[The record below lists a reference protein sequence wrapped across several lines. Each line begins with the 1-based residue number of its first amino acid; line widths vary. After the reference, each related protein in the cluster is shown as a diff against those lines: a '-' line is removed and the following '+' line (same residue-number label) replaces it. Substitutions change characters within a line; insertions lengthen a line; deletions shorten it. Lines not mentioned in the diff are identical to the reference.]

1 MSTAATR
8 DADEAMTSSRRAA
21 EPALSIVR
29 GVRDASSPVT
39 HVADLRA
46 GVGDASPEAPTGDV
60 PGPGGPLGWVRRVVE
75 RAREDVDG
83 ALARDPAAN
92 SRLEV
97 VLTSPGLH
105 AIWAHRGL
113 HELWKH
119 PAGRLPARVLATVT
133 RSVTGVEIHP
143 AARIG
148 RRFFIDHGM
157 GVVIGETAEVGDDVM
172 LYHGVTLGG
181 RSLEHVKRHP
191 TVGNRVTIG
200 AGARVLGPV
209 LVGDDVQVGAN
220 SVVVKDVPAGA
231 VATGIPAV
239 LRFPKRDATNQW
251 VDPAIYI

>member
-8 DADEAMTSSRRAA
+8 DADAATGSSRRAA

-29 GVRDASSPVT
+29 DVRDAPSPAT
-39 HVADLRA
+39 HVADRRA
-46 GVGDASPEAPTGDV
+46 AADASTDASAADAPR
-60 PGPGGPLGWVRRVVE
+60 PGGRLGWVRRVVE

-83 ALARDPAAN
+83 ALARDPAATT
-92 SRLEV
+92 RLEV

-143 AARIG
+143 GARIG

-157 GVVIGETAEVGDDVM
+157 GVVIGETAEVGDAVM

-181 RSLEHVKRHP
+181 RSMEHVKRHP

-209 LVGDDVQVGAN
+209 HIGDDVQIGAN
-220 SVVVKDVPAGA
+220 SVVVKDVPGGA
-231 VATGIPAV
+231 VATGMPAV
-239 LRFPKRDATNQW
+239 LRFPKRDAANQW
-251 VDPAIYI
+251 MDPAIFI

>member
-1 MSTAATR
+1 MSTAPQIDHEPRPAETPLTLVR
-8 DADEAMTSSRRAA
+8 GDGAA
-21 EPALSIVR
+21 EVVGMAGEPA
-29 GVRDASSPVT
+29 ATVT
-39 HVADLRA
+39 SHAAAVVSGERSYA
-46 GVGDASPEAPTGDV
+46 
-60 PGPGGPLGWVRRVVE
+60 GPLGLARKLAD

-83 ALARDPAAN
+83 AIERDPAAN

-105 AIWAHRGL
+105 A
-113 HELWKH
+113 
-119 PAGRLPARVLATVT
+119 RVLATVA

-143 AARIG
+143 AARLG

-181 RSLEHVKRHP
+181 RSMEHVKRHP

-200 AGARVLGPV
+200 AGARVLGPIRI
-209 LVGDDVQVGAN
+209 GDDVQIGAN

-239 LRFPKRDATNQW
+239 VRFPKRDAANQW
-251 VDPAIYI
+251 LDPAMYI

>member
-1 MSTAATR
+1 MSTAPQIDHEPRPAETPLTLVR
-8 DADEAMTSSRRAA
+8 GDRAA
-21 EPALSIVR
+21 EVVRVAGEPAAT
-29 GVRDASSPVT
+29 ASSHAAAV
-39 HVADLRA
+39 
-46 GVGDASPEAPTGDV
+46 V
-60 PGPGGPLGWVRRVVE
+60 PGERSYAGPLGFARKLAE

-83 ALARDPAAN
+83 AIERDPAAN

-113 HELWKH
+113 HELWKR
-119 PAGRLPARVLATVT
+119 PGGRLPARVLATVA

-143 AARIG
+143 AARLG

-181 RSLEHVKRHP
+181 RSMEHVKRHP
-191 TVGNRVTIG
+191 TVGSRVTIG
-200 AGARVLGPV
+200 AGARVLGPIRI
-209 LVGDDVQVGAN
+209 GDDVQIGAN

-239 LRFPKRDATNQW
+239 VRFPKRDAANQW
-251 VDPAIYI
+251 LDPAMYI

>member
-1 MSTAATR
+1 MSTAVKYDD
-8 DADEAMTSSRRAA
+8 DARRHPHETPLKLVSTSDEKPAQRHTDKKRPYAA
-21 EPALSIVR
+21 GLGLVR
-29 GVRDASSPVT
+29 KVT
-39 HVADLRA
+39 QRFL
-46 GVGDASPEAPTGDV
+46 
-60 PGPGGPLGWVRRVVE
+60 
-75 RAREDVDG
+75 EDVDG
-83 ALARDPAAN
+83 AIERDPAAN

-113 HELWKH
+113 HELWKL
-119 PAGRLPARVLATVT
+119 PGGRLPARVLATMS

-181 RSLEHVKRHP
+181 RSMEHVKRHP
-191 TVGNRVTIG
+191 TVGNRVVIG

-209 LVGDDVQVGAN
+209 QIGDDTQIGAN
-220 SVVVKDVPAGA
+220 SVVVKDVPTGA
-231 VATGIPAV
+231 VATGVPAV
-239 LRFPKRDATNQW
+239 LRFPKRDAKNQW
-251 VDPAIYI
+251 LDPAMYI